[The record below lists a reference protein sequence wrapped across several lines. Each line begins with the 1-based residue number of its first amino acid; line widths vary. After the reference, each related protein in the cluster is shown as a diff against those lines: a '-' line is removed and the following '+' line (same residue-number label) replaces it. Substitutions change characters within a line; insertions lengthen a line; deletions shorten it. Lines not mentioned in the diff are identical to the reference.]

1 MDKSSTV
8 IIYYLVNS
16 IEFIDC
22 ISCSIDNNQ
31 DTIRIEYYKDM
42 GPKSLYASANV
53 PIRIQVDYDMSK
65 YMMYL
70 VSTNYMKMIESNVLV
85 EVTSDCA
92 REFHILMEPNMSSG
106 EEAYYCDYKLYTEG
120 VPEPDDNAKLFAGLS
135 IGLCAV
141 FFGLLLLSGRKPKW

>member
-1 MDKSSTV
+1 MGHFD
-8 IIYYLVNS
+8 
-16 IEFIDC
+16 
-22 ISCSIDNNQ
+22 
-31 DTIRIEYYKDM
+31 YKDM

-53 PIRIQVDYDMSK
+53 PIMIQADYDMSK

-70 VSTNYMKMIESNVLV
+70 VSTNYMKVIESNVLV

-92 REFHILMEPNMSSG
+92 REFHILMKPNMSSG